1 MIKINERKYISF
13 DASTKVSSSE
23 ITVNKSNLNYLKKLK
38 SNLIPRGSGLSYS
51 LVSAGEKILS
61 VKFNEKIFILNKNK
75 LLVKISTSASIGES
89 VERLMNEGFSFY
101 VLPGHPNITIGGAIS
116 CDVHGKNQNKYG
128 NFGQYIKKFKLYHP
142 KKGIIECSKTK
153 NNKIYNLTIGGYG
166 LTGIIIEADIKIK
179 KLESLDIITN
189 KKKINNLLELKDIY
203 NDNIKECEGAYSWHD
218 LNNKKK
224 FGQGFVFFEKFSPKY
239 GQHKTINKINISLQK
254 PNFLWGYL
262 KKFYGKVQNNFFYLY
277 NNLTLN
283 KLSIKNYY
291 YSNFSN
297 KKIIYFLTLR
307 AQGFIEKQI
316 IVPINFWSEFCK
328 FLENNTKEIYCYLT
342 ICKFSFGKKKF
353 LRFSGKG
360 INIALNFSVD
370 KKSLNFSKKLDKFCK
385 KRKIILNIYK
395 DSYVS
400 ANTVKSIFGKQYQ
413 KFSNLLN
420 KYDKE
425 RMFSSSISTKL
436 KI

>member
-1 MIKINERKYISF
+1 M
-13 DASTKVSSSE
+13 
-23 ITVNKSNLNYLKKLK
+23 
-38 SNLIPRGSGLSYS
+38 
-51 LVSAGEKILS
+51 
-61 VKFNEKIFILNKNK
+61 
-75 LLVKISTSASIGES
+75 
-89 VERLMNEGFSFY
+89 
-101 VLPGHPNITIGGAIS
+101 
-116 CDVHGKNQNKYG
+116 
-128 NFGQYIKKFKLYHP
+128 
-142 KKGIIECSKTK
+142 
-153 NNKIYNLTIGGYG
+153 
-166 LTGIIIEADIKIK
+166 
-179 KLESLDIITN
+179 
-189 KKKINNLLELKDIY
+189 
-203 NDNIKECEGAYSWHD
+203 
-218 LNNKKK
+218 
-224 FGQGFVFFEKFSPKY
+224 
-239 GQHKTINKINISLQK
+239 
-254 PNFLWGYL
+254 
-262 KKFYGKVQNNFFYLY
+262 QNNFFYLY

-283 KLSIKNYY
+283 KLSVKNYY

-353 LRFSGKG
+353 LRFSAKG

-370 KKSLNFSKKLDKFCK
+370 KKSLNFTKKLDKFCK

-400 ANTVKSIFGKQYQ
+400 ANTVRSIFGKQYL

-420 KYDKE
+420 EYDKE
-425 RMFSSSISTKL
+425 RMFSSSVSIKL